1 VPVAITCSLIKK
13 AMEANGWEAKKYLVD
28 GFPRNEDNYTG
39 WQAVMKDI
47 VSVPI
52 VFWFDVS
59 EEVLEQRILERSKT
73 SGRNDDNPETL
84 RKRFR
89 QFTEEGMPVINRYAE
104 QGIVRKINGAQPVE
118 KVFEDVKHALAGYI

>member
-1 VPVAITCSLIKK
+1 
-13 AMEANGWEAKKYLVD
+13 MEANGWEAKKYLVD

-118 KVFEDVKHALAGYI
+118 KVFEDVKHALVGYI